1 MGGQEVM
8 VSWEMEQ
15 PLAVLRAE
23 LSKELLGGAP
33 LGFPSKVFTSGA
45 ARLLGDGTTATTRPL
60 RGPGDLGG
68 PGGGGKEFFCNVL
81 TNFVGLLLS
90 FLGFG
95 SLGQNWNELRNNSPK
110 LVWARNAANRSK
122 IDPN

>member
-1 MGGQEVM
+1 M
-8 VSWEMEQ
+8 VFLQ
-15 PLAVLRAE
+15 RL
-23 LSKELLGGAP
+23 
-33 LGFPSKVFTSGA
+33 FTSGA

-60 RGPGDLGG
+60 RGPGVPAD
-68 PGGGGKEFFCNVL
+68 PGGGGEEFFCNVL

-95 SLGQNWNELRNNSPK
+95 SLGQKWNELRNNSPK
-110 LVWARNAANRSK
+110 LVWARSTANRSK

>member
-1 MGGQEVM
+1 MGAFQGG
-8 VSWEMEQ
+8 
-15 PLAVLRAE
+15 
-23 LSKELLGGAP
+23 LGSDGP
-33 LGFPSKVFTSGA
+33 LGDGTATSSLTSGA

-60 RGPGDLGG
+60 RGPGDLGD

-95 SLGQNWNELRNNSPK
+95 SLGQNWNESKKNSPK
-110 LVWARNAANRSK
+110 LVWARNAANQAK
-122 IDPN
+122 F

>member
-1 MGGQEVM
+1 M
-8 VSWEMEQ
+8 VFLW
-15 PLAVLRAE
+15 L
-23 LSKELLGGAP
+23 
-33 LGFPSKVFTSGA
+33 FTSGA
-45 ARLLGDGTTATTRPL
+45 ARLLGDGTTPTTRPL
-60 RGPGDLGG
+60 RGPGD
-68 PGGGGKEFFCNVL
+68 PGGGGEEFFCNVL